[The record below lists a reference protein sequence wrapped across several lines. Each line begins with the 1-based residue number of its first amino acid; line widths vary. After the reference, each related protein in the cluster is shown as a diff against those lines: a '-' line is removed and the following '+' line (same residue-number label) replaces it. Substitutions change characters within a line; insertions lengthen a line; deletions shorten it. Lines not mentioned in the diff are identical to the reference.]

1 MAYGIGI
8 PVAAVILYPIFGIRL
23 SPIIAAAAVALS
35 SLSVVGNANRLR
47 RYRPAPLAAAAETG
61 GEPQVETPGS
71 CGGGESCHGDD
82 YLAMHV
88 PGLNVSQS
96 VGGVGQGVR
105 AVNDR
110 SELAIVDEPGERG

>member
-8 PVAAVILYPIFGIRL
+8 PVAAGILYPIFGIRL
-23 SPIIAAAAVALS
+23 SPII
-35 SLSVVGNANRLR
+35 
-47 RYRPAPLAAAAETG
+47 AAAETG

-71 CGGGESCHGDD
+71 CGGGESCHADD
-82 YLAMHV
+82 DLAMHV

-96 VGGVGQGVR
+96 VGGVVQGVR

-110 SELAIVDEPGERG
+110 SELAIVDEPGERGQLLPV